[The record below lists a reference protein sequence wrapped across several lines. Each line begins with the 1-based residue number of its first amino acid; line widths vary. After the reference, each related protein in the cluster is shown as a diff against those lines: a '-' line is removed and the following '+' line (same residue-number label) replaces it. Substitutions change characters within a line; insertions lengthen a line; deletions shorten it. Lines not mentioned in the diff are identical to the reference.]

1 MTAPP
6 AVTLSDLTILKVPL
20 DSPVVCV
27 VRSWYHGFKDLC
39 GFDPFV
45 CDGRGSVRAH
55 ADP

>member
-27 VRSWYHGFKDLC
+27 VKSWYHGFKDLC